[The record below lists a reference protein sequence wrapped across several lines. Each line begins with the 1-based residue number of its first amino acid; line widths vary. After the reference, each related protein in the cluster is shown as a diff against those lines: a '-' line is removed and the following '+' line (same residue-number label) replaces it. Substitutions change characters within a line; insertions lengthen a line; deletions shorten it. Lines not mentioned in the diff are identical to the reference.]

1 MCGRY
6 YVDDDTAKEIEKMV
20 REVDGK
26 LKKERRGDICSSQ
39 SAAVVTGKKPHL
51 TAEEM
56 IWGFPQYQKSGL
68 LINARA
74 ETVLERKMFRESV
87 LHRRCMIPARSFY
100 EWDPDR
106 NKVTFQS
113 ENQSI
118 LYMAGFYNQFR
129 GEDRFIILT
138 AEANASVKPV
148 HHRMPLLLDR
158 KEVED
163 WIYDDTFL
171 EFALHKNQPRLRR
184 VQEYEQISLFS
195 I

>member
-1 MCGRY
+1 
-6 YVDDDTAKEIEKMV
+6 MV

-26 LKKERRGDICSSQ
+26 LKKERRGDICPSQ